1 VVRYREAIR
10 EKDKTSLVLEYVE
23 GTSLLTYLKRQKKV
37 SEQETKVIFR
47 QLLSAVSYCHT
58 EGVAHRDIKLE
69 NIIIDR

>member
-1 VVRYREAIR
+1 MVRYREAIR